1 MKEKTIHVV
10 CPHCDATNRVPASR
24 LAEGGKCGAC
34 HRLLFVGEPVDFTE
48 ARAQRH
54 LRHSDIPLLI
64 DFWAPWCNPC
74 RVMAPHFVAAAQ
86 RFEPPLRF
94 ARIDVDQ
101 APAMAAA
108 YQIRSI
114 PTIVLFVR
122 GREVARHAGAML
134 QDELFDWI
142 RPHLAQD
149 AAR

>member
-34 HRLLFVGEPVDFTE
+34 HRVLFAGEPVELTE

-54 LRHSDIPLLI
+54 LRSSDIPLLI
-64 DFWAPWCNPC
+64 DFWAPWCGPC
-74 RVMAPHFVAAAQ
+74 RVMAPHFVTAAQ
-86 RFEPPLRF
+86 QFEPALRF
-94 ARIDVDQ
+94 AKVNVDQ
-101 APAMAAA
+101 APAMATA

-134 QDELFDWI
+134 ESELFDWI
-142 RPHLAQD
+142 RPHLAQG